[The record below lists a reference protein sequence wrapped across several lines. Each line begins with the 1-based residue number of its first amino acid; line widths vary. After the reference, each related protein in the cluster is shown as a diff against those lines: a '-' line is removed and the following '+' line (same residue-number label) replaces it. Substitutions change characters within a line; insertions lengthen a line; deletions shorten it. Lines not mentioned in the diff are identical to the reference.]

1 VFLSPEGYGNKAPV
15 ESARPGS
22 ERQNPLPGLFRLIVH
37 RFLKCPRPTG
47 ILSMMGPEQL
57 GRLIDS
63 HAAALA
69 LYARQWCAAPEDV
82 VQEAFL
88 KLAAQPAPP
97 PHAVPWLYAV
107 VRNLALSAARSDRRR
122 RHHEA
127 RAAARAP
134 AWFAPPDGGGLDAA
148 AAATALQSLP
158 LEEREVIV
166 AHVWGGLTFEQIGPL
181 IGASAA
187 TAYRRYAAGLAALRT
202 KLRVPCPSHP
212 STPS

>member
-1 VFLSPEGYGNKAPV
+1 
-15 ESARPGS
+15 
-22 ERQNPLPGLFRLIVH
+22 
-37 RFLKCPRPTG
+37 
-47 ILSMMGPEQL
+47 MGPEQL
-57 GRLIDS
+57 GRLIDA

-88 KLAAQPAPP
+88 KLAAQPAVP

-107 VRNLALSAARSDRRR
+107 VRNRAISAARAERRR

-134 AWFAPPDGGGLDAA
+134 AWFAPPDGDSLDADA
-148 AAATALQSLP
+148 VSAALQSIP

-166 AHVWGGLTFEQIGPL
+166 AHVWGGLTFEQIGPV

-187 TAYRRYAAGLAALRT
+187 TAYRRYAAGLAGLRA
-202 KLRVPCPSHP
+202 KLRVPCPNHP
-212 STPS
+212 STPTSPP